1 MNGRTLARVLL
12 VIILVAGA
20 IGLGVTAYNAG
31 VSAGLAANGNVTINP
46 AIPGA
51 VGPYVGYGYGYGWF
65 GHGFGLFGFL
75 GTLFFI
81 FILFALIRAAF
92 GAGRGWGRYGGYGRW
107 GGPARWADPDHDHG
121 DQLRN
126 DPWTARVREVHDELH
141 REGGAPGDASGGSAG
156 RPGGT
161 TAG

>member
-12 VIILVAGA
+12 VVILVAGA

-51 VGPYVGYGYGYGWF
+51 AGPYIGYGYGYGWGF

-92 GAGRGWGRYGGYGRW
+92 GGGRGWGRYGGYGRW
-107 GGPARWADPDHDHG
+107 GGPGRWGDPDHDHG
-121 DQLRN
+121 ERWRS
-126 DPWTARVREVHDELH
+126 DPWAARVREVHEELH
-141 REGGAPGDASGGSAG
+141 RESGSSTATPTE
-156 RPGGT
+156 RPGGSSPS
-161 TAG
+161 